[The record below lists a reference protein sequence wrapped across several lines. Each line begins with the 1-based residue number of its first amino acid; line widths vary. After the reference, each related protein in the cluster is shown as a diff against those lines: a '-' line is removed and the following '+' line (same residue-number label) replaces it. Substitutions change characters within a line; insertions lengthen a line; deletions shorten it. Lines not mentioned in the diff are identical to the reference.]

1 MRWWAVVHMIGLI
14 ELKLTCIFLTIYS
27 QSQRVFVALL
37 EASEKCWKLSIIVAC
52 LPIEGEEDGARI
64 SLAIWIV
71 CVAEVVEVLAQDH
84 LEPLELLLS
93 VHMRVAI

>member
-1 MRWWAVVHMIGLI
+1 M
-14 ELKLTCIFLTIYS
+14 
-27 QSQRVFVALL
+27 
-37 EASEKCWKLSIIVAC
+37 AC

-84 LEPLELLLS
+84 LKPLELLLS